1 MSELESCPT
10 CGALPCDQVLALRS
24 NPQPGSEGWRLVPVE
39 LTPDMRMSA
48 ILSGAVEN
56 ESGVSS
62 FFPGKAWSAM
72 LAASPTPPTA
82 QPGEVERLRAYAASC
97 ERTTQDMIATTAKHF
112 AEVER
117 LRSELKQAQLERDD
131 ALDRVDELEKDAEIV
146 SVEFE
151 KDCWVA
157 MRSLLQQ
164 VGWDD
169 FSEGVTADM
178 AREIVSDEIKRLTAL
193 TPSESG
199 EAGPQWTCTRCGRD
213 EIDARANGCT
223 RGPCP
228 MVPR

>member
-1 MSELESCPT
+1 M
-10 CGALPCDQVLALRS
+10 
-24 NPQPGSEGWRLVPVE
+24 
-39 LTPDMRMSA
+39 
-48 ILSGAVEN
+48 
-56 ESGVSS
+56 SGVETNQADQTPVDSHAE
-62 FFPGKAWSAM
+62 G
-72 LAASPTPPTA
+72 AAKPNGTNQNTSPP

-193 TPSESG
+193 TPSESQ
-199 EAGPQWTCTRCGRD
+199 EAD
-213 EIDARANGCT
+213 
-223 RGPCP
+223 RG
-228 MVPR
+228 